1 MSWLFGFNRNSPNV
15 EHKPTFVST
24 PTENYESKI
33 NSNKGMETYRF
44 DSSAL
49 ERAAKAAKELEYSKN
64 AKEALEL
71 AKAQELTWQME
82 HQNKIKEYEL
92 NIEQMKIEQ
101 QKIYYEE
108 KHKLIAEETK
118 QSQQRAQ
125 YQDQLARRRY
135 DDQLLQQ
142 QKINRENLTR
152 QEESVQKQEALRKA
166 TIDYELET
174 KHEKEMA
181 RVEAQ
186 ARAKAKAERENRDL
200 FLERLRVQAQEQRVT
215 TLESIKSVTSILG
228 SGFNSFISDWN
239 KIIAAAGGITLL
251 ALGAYSAKHSTQVM
265 GKYIG
270 DRLGKP
276 SLVRDT
282 SRLAVTEIFKHPIK
296 YIKRLCSR
304 AENALSGVILSP
316 KLEERLR
323 EIAIATRQTKS
334 NSGLYR
340 NLLFYGSP
348 GTGKTMFAKS
358 LALHSG
364 MDYAIMTGGD
374 VSPMGPQGV
383 SAIHKLF
390 DWALTSKRGL
400 LLFVDEAD
408 AFLKK
413 RSKEIISEDLRSSLN
428 AFLYRTGEHSNKFML
443 VLASNTPEQFDW
455 AINDRIDEMLKFDNP
470 GLLERERM
478 VLAYFDKYIIQ
489 TCLNNKRRKLK
500 LADFDHVKKCGEI
513 AVRTQGLSGREISKF
528 IVSLQGMIEM
538 HRMIFKLKIMG
549 KHSVLI

>member
-239 KIIAAAGGITLL
+239 KIIAA
-251 ALGAYSAKHSTQVM
+251 
-265 GKYIG
+265 
-270 DRLGKP
+270 
-276 SLVRDT
+276 
-282 SRLAVTEIFKHPIK
+282 
-296 YIKRLCSR
+296 
-304 AENALSGVILSP
+304 P

-528 IVSLQGMIEM
+528 IVSLQASLFASLDGILAE
-538 HRMIFKLKIMG
+538 HIIDERLNSTLDQHKKKLTWINQ
-549 KHSVLI
+549 S